1 MGPTPAGV
9 SLLPGPGDRLLAS
22 EAPCDAE
29 RRSTPKLKEGAV
41 RCVDTLSWRWFGNGR
56 EYGSVLNS
64 QGGKLTRMCRVCAA
78 AAVLLQ
84 QMPPDIE
91 NALFKTR
98 LMALPITSSSGYSYI
113 HGTGVHTYTAA
124 GVYAGAPAALC
135 RLQVQVQ
142 KPLVAPEVPAAAR
155 YQTSCSCRPP
165 KGWPLAACR
174 CWRGCCHQCLP
185 EGWSSAS
192 LLPHRRPGPH
202 CGRCRLQGRGSNRPQ
217 WLARAAYTAC
227 MCVGLVSADA
237 SKGECRSG
245 STGRCADFQGYSC
258 MPLTCMP

>member
-1 MGPTPAGV
+1 MCSSSRAFAADATRYRECTVQDTADGV
-9 SLLPGPGDRLLAS
+9 AHHVIKWIFIHTRHS
-22 EAPCDAE
+22 
-29 RRSTPKLKEGAV
+29 
-41 RCVDTLSWRWFGNGR
+41 TLS
-56 EYGSVLNS
+56 
-64 QGGKLTRMCRVCAA
+64 AA
-78 AAVLLQ
+78 
-84 QMPPDIE
+84 
-91 NALFKTR
+91 
-98 LMALPITSSSGYSYI
+98 
-113 HGTGVHTYTAA
+113 
-124 GVYAGAPAALC
+124 VYAGAPAALC

-142 KPLVAPEVPAAAR
+142 KPLVAPEVPSAAL

-185 EGWSSAS
+185 EGWSSAG

-217 WLARAAYTAC
+217 RLARAAYTAC